1 MENREGN
8 NLWKM
13 VPKGFNAC
21 KAALERGH
29 KFMVDTARS
38 KGV

>member
-1 MENREGN
+1 MENIEGN

-13 VPKGFNAC
+13 VPKRFNAT
-21 KAALERGH
+21 LERGH
-29 KFMVDTARS
+29 KFMVDIARS